1 MLGDGWGAVGLA
13 IADGDAAFTGGLQVD
28 VVDAGGRDEDQL
40 EFRAGGEGLRIQ
52 GHLVDDGNLRAAQA
66 LDDLFRR
73 AQVVADQLVE
83 GAAQRGE
90 VEVALVERGE
100 VEENG
105 AIGHQLYLSK
115 SPGLVDNA
123 NLGLGVESGLCTG
136 WNL

>member
-1 MLGDGWGAVGLA
+1 MLLTPVAETR
-13 IADGDAAFTGGLQVD
+13 IS
-28 VVDAGGRDEDQL
+28 

-66 LDDLFRR
+66 STICSGVLRSWQTSSSKALRSGRGRGRR
-73 AQVVADQLVE
+73 SS
-83 GAAQRGE
+83 
-90 VEVALVERGE
+90 GE